1 MIENSETQIKK
12 LVVVFQVTVMV
23 GFQIIFSLK
32 IVWNNIFFYFFKF
45 IFHIIIWKNLKNNLK

>member
-32 IVWNNIFFYFFKF
+32 IV
-45 IFHIIIWKNLKNNLK
+45 